1 MKTDANILIVD
12 LEKIRNNIKILKN
25 HTGKKFYAVVKAD
38 AYGLGAK
45 EIARNIESLV
55 DGFCVANINEAIEL
69 RQAGISKEILM
80 LGYICPENYPDI
92 YRYDLSLTIYNY
104 QIAEE
109 LNKLGHPIKVHI
121 KIETGHNRL
130 GFQNTEDHIG
140 EIIKISKMENIHI
153 VGIFTHL
160 STADEEDKSYTLK
173 QEAIFAEV
181 LKKLKPIS
189 DHIIKHISNDAAAIA
204 YDFTGKYDAIRSG
217 ISMYGVYPSAYIK
230 DSYKLNIEESFQ
242 LESRVSN
249 VKFIEKGEGV
259 SYGREYVADGH
270 IKIATISIGYA
281 DGYHRL
287 ISKQGYVLING
298 QKAKILGR
306 ITMDQMMVD
315 VTGLDIKIHDKVVLI
330 GKSGDLEI
338 NVDQVAQWA
347 QTISYEI
354 MTSISARV
362 ERLYINEE

>member
-12 LEKIRNNIKILKN
+12 LKKIRNNIKILKEYTN
-25 HTGKKFYAVVKAD
+25 KKFYAVVKAD

-45 EIARNIESLV
+45 KIASNIESLV
-55 DGFCVANINEAIEL
+55 DGFCVATINEAIEL
-69 RQAGISKEILM
+69 RQAGISKEILI

-92 YRYDLSLTIYNY
+92 YKYDLSLTIYNY
-104 QIAEE
+104 QIAEN
-109 LNKLGHPIKVHI
+109 LNRLGYPIKGHI

-130 GFQNTEDHIG
+130 GFQNTEDHIE
-140 EIIKISKMENIHI
+140 EIIKISKMKNIDL

-160 STADEEDKSYTLK
+160 STADEEDKSYTIK
-173 QEAIFAEV
+173 QEAIFSDV
-181 LKKLKPIS
+181 LRKLKPIS
-189 DHIIKHISNDAAAIA
+189 DHVIKHISNDAAAIA
-204 YDFTGKYDAIRSG
+204 YDFTVKYDAIRSG

-230 DSYKLNIEESFQ
+230 DLYKMNIEESFQ

-249 VKFIEKGEGV
+249 IKYIEKGEGV
-259 SYGREYVADGH
+259 SYGREFIADRH
-270 IKIATISIGYA
+270 MKIATVSMGYA

-298 QKAKILGR
+298 KKARILGK

-315 VTGLDIKIHDKVVLI
+315 ATGLDVKIHDKVVLI
-330 GKSGDLEI
+330 GKSKNMEI
-338 NVDQVAQWA
+338 GVDQVAEWA
-347 QTISYEI
+347 QTISYEV

-362 ERLYINEE
+362 KRLYINEE

>member
-12 LEKIRNNIKILKN
+12 LKKIRNNIKILKKY
-25 HTGKKFYAVVKAD
+25 TGKKFYAVVKAD

-45 EIARNIESLV
+45 KIAQNIEPLV

-69 RQAGISKEILM
+69 REAGIGKEILI
-80 LGYICPENYPDI
+80 LGYVCPENYQCI
-92 YRYDLSLTIYNY
+92 YKYDLSLILYNY
-104 QIAEE
+104 QIAED

-130 GFQNTEDHIG
+130 GFQNTHEHIE
-140 EIIKISKMENIHI
+140 EILKIAKMKNIHI
-153 VGIFTHL
+153 KGIFTHL
-160 STADEEDKSYTLK
+160 ATADEEDRSYTMK
-173 QEAIFAEV
+173 QEAIFADV
-181 LKKLKPIS
+181 LSKLKPLS

-204 YDFTGKYDAIRSG
+204 FDFTKKYDAIRSG

-230 DSYKLNIEESFQ
+230 DSYKMNIEESFQ

-249 VKFIEKGEGV
+249 IKYIEKGEGV
-259 SYGREYVADGH
+259 SYGRKFVASGH
-270 IKIATISIGYA
+270 IKVATVSIGYA

-287 ISKQGYVLING
+287 ISDQGYVLING
-298 QKAKILGR
+298 QKAKIIGR

-315 VTGLDIKIHDKVVLI
+315 VSGLDIKIHDRVVLI
-330 GKSGDLEI
+330 GESGKLKI
-338 NVDQVAQWA
+338 GVDQLAQWA
-347 QTISYEI
+347 ETISYEI

-362 ERLYINEE
+362 KRLYINEE